1 MDGRAGV
8 IAANWQH
15 FLASILFAVL
25 FPLLPLGIEATLGD
39 ELTDKSIL
47 ISSIMYCT
55 ALALA
60 SSSVWVLGL
69 GFVSSLI
76 LAVCFGITFYNG
88 EMAPPYAN
96 IVALICIGFFAASH
110 ILERYVAHVVRA
122 KNFIDFRRAS

>member
-1 MDGRAGV
+1 M

-15 FLASILFAVL
+15 FLASILFAVV

-76 LAVCFGITFYNG
+76 LAV
-88 EMAPPYAN
+88 
-96 IVALICIGFFAASH
+96 
-110 ILERYVAHVVRA
+110 
-122 KNFIDFRRAS
+122 